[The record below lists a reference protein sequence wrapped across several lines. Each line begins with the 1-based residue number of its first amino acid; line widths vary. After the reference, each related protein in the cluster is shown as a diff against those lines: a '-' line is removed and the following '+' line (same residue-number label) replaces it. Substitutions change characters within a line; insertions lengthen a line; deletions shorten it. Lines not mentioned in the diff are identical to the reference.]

1 MNRKLWL
8 FQTGVLSAALISGI
22 ALFAYSPRPGSGDI
36 FAVLL
41 LSILAVVA
49 ELLGFVLP
57 NSARGSIAF
66 IPYLACALVV
76 PSWST
81 IIGVVVV
88 KALVEAT
95 NRNKISSSLLNV
107 ALHALSVSGA
117 IWVYTMLGGRSLLSV
132 PAA

>member
-1 MNRKLWL
+1 MNRKLGL
-8 FQTGVLSAALISGI
+8 YRTAIAIAALTSGLG
-22 ALFAYSPRPGSGDI
+22 LFFRAPVVTREDF
-36 FAVLL
+36 FAILLWSVLA
-41 LSILAVVA
+41 IVA

-117 IWVYTMLGGRSLLSV
+117 I
-132 PAA
+132 

>member
-8 FQTGVLSAALISGI
+8 FQTTVLGAALVSGI
-22 ALFAYSPRPGSGDI
+22 ALFAHSPRITPGDL

-41 LSILAVVA
+41 LSILAIVA

-88 KALVEAT
+88 RALVEAT

-107 ALHALSVSGA
+107 ALQALSVSGA
-117 IWVYTMLGGRSLLSV
+117 IWVYRMLVCRSLLSV
-132 PAA
+132 L